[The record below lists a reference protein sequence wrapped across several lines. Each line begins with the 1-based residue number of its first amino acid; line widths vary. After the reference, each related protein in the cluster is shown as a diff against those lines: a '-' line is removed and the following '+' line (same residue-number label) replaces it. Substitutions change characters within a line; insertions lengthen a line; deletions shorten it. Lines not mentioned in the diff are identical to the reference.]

1 MSIVGLAYASL
12 VGSFGS
18 VSREACS
25 AYYGIH
31 QADIYLPV
39 FLGIFFTGFVLIAY
53 CKVPDSNSMAMLGLE
68 KAPDGSK
75 FVLYKKLRNFQLTDP
90 RFGLSL
96 FGHCI
101 KPGPILLTLNY
112 LEVDSSA
119 CRNGANADINQ
130 SLGGLDHGEASAK
143 NPNICPADPSKDIT
157 LRVSDSIRTIMESND
172 EKMRGTPME
181 KIFESYDFV
190 PDPWHVQLV
199 KFLYAKD
206 GIL

>member
-1 MSIVGLAYASL
+1 MSIVGFAYASF

-18 VSREACS
+18 LSREACS

-39 FLGIFFTGFVLIAY
+39 FLGIFFTGFILIAY
-53 CKVPDSNSMAMLGLE
+53 CKVPDSNSMAVLGLE
-68 KAPDGSK
+68 KPPDGTK
-75 FVLYKKLRNFQLTDP
+75 RVLYKKLKKFRLTDP

-119 CRNGANADINQ
+119 CLINEADASANQ
-130 SLGGLDHGEASAK
+130 SLGGLESDK
-143 NPNICPADPSKDIT
+143 NPNVDTA
-157 LRVSDSIRTIMESND
+157 VSSRNMSMSVSNTVRTIMESND
-172 EKMRGTPME
+172 EELRGTPIE
-181 KIFESYDFV
+181 KVFESFDFV
-190 PDPWHVQLV
+190 PDPWHVRLV
-199 KFLYAKD
+199 KFLYEKD